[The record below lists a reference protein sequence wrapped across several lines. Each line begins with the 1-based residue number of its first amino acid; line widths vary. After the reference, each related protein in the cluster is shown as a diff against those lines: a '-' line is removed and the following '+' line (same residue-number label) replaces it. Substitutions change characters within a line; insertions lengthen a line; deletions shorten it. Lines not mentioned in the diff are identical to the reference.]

1 MNGSTHSIHL
11 ALGCAAALLAGACSR
26 PSSPPSSPSLSEGV
40 GTSSTNE
47 RSPETTGGSN
57 TAQPGF
63 DSDRESQ
70 STGQPGAMQQ
80 GEPSTDHGSGSQ
92 GQGQQ
97 GFGAAQ
103 QGAGQGAS
111 QQGAQGA
118 QAGSP
123 GTLGGT
129 NGAPSALNEREAC
142 DRLTSEATLHIE
154 QIEGGVSIVA
164 RPRRGGDLS
173 SLRSNVQSIQRGI
186 ERGAPSS
193 AAAQC
198 DLFSLARTGV
208 VAVTETPDSIR
219 LLVTTSDASR
229 VPQLRRQANEFLRS
243 KGGSSSQ
250 QNGSPKSGSQKGGSQ
265 RGGGSQDQGSGSQR
279 GGGSQDQG
287 SGSQRGGGSQ
297 DRGGDTPQPSG
308 GTPQGGTP

>member
-26 PSSPPSSPSLSEGV
+26 PSSPPSSPSLGSGV
-40 GTSSTNE
+40 GTSSIDE
-47 RSPETTGGSN
+47 RAPETTGGSN
-57 TAQPGF
+57 TQQPGF

-80 GEPSTDHGSGSQ
+80 HDASGSQ
-92 GQGQQ
+92 DQGQQ
-97 GFGAAQ
+97 GFGAGQQGAGQQGAGQ
-103 QGAGQGAS
+103 QGAGQGTS

-118 QAGSP
+118 QPGSP
-123 GTLGGT
+123 GTMGGT
-129 NGAPSALNEREAC
+129 NEAPSAINEREAC
-142 DRLTSEATLHIE
+142 DQLTSAATLHTE

-186 ERGAPSS
+186 ERGAP
-193 AAAQC
+193 AAASAQC
-198 DLFSLARTGV
+198 DLFSLARGGV

-219 LLVTTSDASR
+219 LLVTTSDAAR

-243 KGGSSSQ
+243 TKGGSSQ
-250 QNGSPKSGSQKGGSQ
+250 QNGSPKGGTQKGGSQ
-265 RGGGSQDQGSGSQR
+265 RGGSQDQGGSTPQH
-279 GGGSQDQG
+279 GGGTQDH
-287 SGSQRGGGSQ
+287 GGG
-297 DRGGDTPQPSG
+297 TPQPSG